1 MPEPEARAVKI
12 PELCRVSLFNLFVKA
27 KDAQA
32 AYDLAA
38 SHALAALG
46 FDPRVE
52 NHIDLDTGEVTPP
65 TLPDAPKE

>member
-1 MPEPEARAVKI
+1 MQPAKL
-12 PELCRVSLFNLFVKA
+12 PELCRQSLFNLYAKA
-27 KDAQA
+27 RDAQA

-46 FDPRVE
+46 FDPRQD
-52 NHIDLDTGEVTPP
+52 NKLDLDTGEVTPP